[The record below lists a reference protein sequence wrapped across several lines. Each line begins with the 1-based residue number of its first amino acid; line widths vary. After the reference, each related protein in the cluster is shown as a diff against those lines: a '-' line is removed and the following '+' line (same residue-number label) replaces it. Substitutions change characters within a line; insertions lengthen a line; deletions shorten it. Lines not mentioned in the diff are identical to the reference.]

1 MIGLGLVLL
10 RYVEVS
16 LFHSFQLN
24 ISAFR
29 VLRAAIECDDRRR
42 RRFSRR
48 RRRKSVK

>member
-16 LFHSFQLN
+16 LFHSCQLN

-29 VLRAAIECDDRRR
+29 VLRATIECDAFAGRVMINGGGV
-42 RRFSRR
+42 F
-48 RRRKSVK
+48 